1 MNYLFVII
9 LFFFSAF
16 SVFAE
21 STKVTVRSSGK
32 TVELVSLSD
41 LSVLPV
47 KKILQKELKPGD
59 VFEQE
64 IDITESQ
71 YYMCIFHH
79 TFYHFFIEPGKE
91 LEIELLP
98 DGEVV
103 LKGAYAKLNN
113 LMVKITRNDSL
124 KDKYTQ
130 QLRSGKVLLD
140 RERFDEYKN
149 QYDACLKLL
158 KGTNL
163 TGPERKLAMGCIQ
176 GLFLD
181 NIYKPVLDSKIF
193 GKSNKVEITTEYALA
208 LVNFKIVPELVYY
221 PGWGEFLR
229 EWMYSRMMAGKL
241 KLSDPDL
248 WIAEWGKSIRND
260 LLRDKFIDHLI
271 NREVVMG
278 YFDPRTKERF
288 ETAKR
293 LVKDPEIVKNI
304 DLNIAKINVG
314 IEHPD
319 VSECAFEN
327 VEGKKVSLG
336 DFKGKYVFLDFWGT
350 GCSPC
355 IAEMP
360 YFHALEQKLEG
371 EQIVFISVAL
381 QREKASWMY
390 FMKGHQLSDNQ
401 FVMPDLNKNPIWEK
415 IGLSGIPR
423 FVLIGPDSKV
433 IIKHC
438 YRPSN
443 PILEMQLRAIIN
455 SDEPKN
461 GI

>member
-1 MNYLFVII
+1 MKHLFVFI

-16 SVFAE
+16 SVFAG
-21 STKVTVRSSGK
+21 STKVTIRSSSK

-41 LSVLPV
+41 LSVVPV
-47 KKILQKELKPGD
+47 KRILQKELKPGD
-59 VFEQE
+59 IFEQE
-64 IDITESQ
+64 IDITASQ

-79 TFYHFFIEPGKE
+79 TFYHFFIEPGKV

-103 LKGAYAKLNN
+103 LKGTYANLNN
-113 LMVKITRNDSL
+113 LMVKIARNDLL
-124 KDKYTQ
+124 KDKYAKLLKT
-130 QLRSGKVLLD
+130 GKVLLD
-140 RERFDEYKN
+140 RERFDDYKN
-149 QYDACLKLL
+149 QYDAHLRLL
-158 KGTNL
+158 KGANL
-163 TGPERKLAMGCIQ
+163 SGSERKLAMGCIQ

-181 NIYKPVLDSKIF
+181 NIYKPVIDSKVF
-193 GKSNKVEITTEYALA
+193 GKSNKTEITTEYALS
-208 LVNFKIVPELVYY
+208 LVNLKIVPELVYY
-221 PGWGEFLR
+221 PGWGESLR
-229 EWMYSRMMAGKL
+229 EWMYTRMKAGKL

-260 LLRDKFIDHLI
+260 LLRDKFINYLI

-278 YFDPRTKERF
+278 YFDPRAKERF

-319 VSECAFEN
+319 VSACTFED

-336 DFKGKYVFLDFWGT
+336 DFKGKYVLLDFWGT

-360 YFHALEQKLEG
+360 YFHALEQKLGG
-371 EQIVFISVAL
+371 EQIVFVSVAL
-381 QREKASWMY
+381 QREKTSWIY
-390 FMKGHQLSDNQ
+390 FLKEHRLSDNQ

-423 FVLIGPDSKV
+423 FVLVGPDSKV

-443 PILEMQLRAIIN
+443 PVLEMQLRAMIN
-455 SDEPKN
+455 LN
-461 GI
+461 

>member
-1 MNYLFVII
+1 
-9 LFFFSAF
+9 
-16 SVFAE
+16 
-21 STKVTVRSSGK
+21 
-32 TVELVSLSD
+32 
-41 LSVLPV
+41 
-47 KKILQKELKPGD
+47 
-59 VFEQE
+59 
-64 IDITESQ
+64 
-71 YYMCIFHH
+71 
-79 TFYHFFIEPGKE
+79 
-91 LEIELLP
+91 
-98 DGEVV
+98 
-103 LKGAYAKLNN
+103 
-113 LMVKITRNDSL
+113 
-124 KDKYTQ
+124 
-130 QLRSGKVLLD
+130 
-140 RERFDEYKN
+140 
-149 QYDACLKLL
+149 
-158 KGTNL
+158 
-163 TGPERKLAMGCIQ
+163 
-176 GLFLD
+176 
-181 NIYKPVLDSKIF
+181 
-193 GKSNKVEITTEYALA
+193 
-208 LVNFKIVPELVYY
+208 
-221 PGWGEFLR
+221 
-229 EWMYSRMMAGKL
+229 MMAGKL